1 MGTLMARLLE
11 HYRTETVPVLME
23 QFGWKNRLSVPRLEK
38 ICLNMGVGKAIEN
51 PRMLEQAV
59 RDLTMVTGQK
69 AVVTRARKAVSAFRL
84 RYGYQIGARVT
95 LRGMRMYEFL
105 DRLVSV
111 AIPQIRDFRGMRA
124 SSFDGTGNYTFGVSE
139 QGIFPEIEPDKVEF
153 ILGMDITIVT
163 TAKDDEEGRALLS
176 ALGFPFKRT

>member
-1 MGTLMARLLE
+1 
-11 HYRTETVPVLME
+11 ME

-59 RDLTMVTGQK
+59 RDLTTVTGQK
-69 AVVTRARKAVSAFRL
+69 AVVTKARRAVSAFRL
-84 RYGYQIGARVT
+84 RQGYQIGARVT
-95 LRGMRMYEFL
+95 LRGTRMYEFL
-105 DRLVSV
+105 DRLVNV

-139 QGIFPEIEPDKVEF
+139 QAIFPEIEPDKVEF
-153 ILGMDITIVT
+153 TLGMDITIVT
-163 TAKDDEEGRALLS
+163 TAKSDEEGRALLS
-176 ALGFPFKRT
+176 ALGFPFKKT